1 MKKYPEKQFAKVPND
16 FIEIRRNRFAT
27 ELEEKLIALAVVDMQ
42 AKYNALKNSHS
53 PIDWSYIAT
62 NTIAAQKFSE
72 ILQVT
77 NNTQK
82 LRQSLQDLKSLG
94 LSIRYQEYVE
104 RTGKMHMISEYV
116 SVFSRFRFDETDNII
131 RYTFDEFF
139 SKFFNEVTNNYFQ
152 LSIAEVVGLHS
163 AHTMRIYS
171 LLKSKLNMDK
181 TTHEFSIEDLKKYL
195 NLEKKYKNYFDFKRG
210 VLDVA
215 TAQINASPS
224 AKFQLEYKEL
234 KDGKKVVAIKFI
246 IIALG
251 DKYYEITNKIPHY
264 IQNQIYKRIQKLS
277 KHSDTII
284 AGASLQLL
292 DVFNE
297 EKCINL
303 EQVLCKMNMEVI
315 NKRLEK
321 LGENPLK
328 TT

>member
-1 MKKYPEKQFAKVPND
+1 MKKYPEQQFAKVPNE
-16 FIEIRRNRFAT
+16 FIEIRRNRLAT
-27 ELEEKLIALAVVDMQ
+27 ELEEKLIVLAVVDMQ

-53 PIDWSYIAT
+53 SIDWNYIAT
-62 NTIAAQKFSE
+62 NTISAQKFSE

-104 RTGKMHMISEYV
+104 HTGKMHMISEYV
-116 SVFSRFRFDETDNII
+116 SIFNRFRFDETDNII

-139 SKFFNEVTNNYFQ
+139 SKVFNEVKTHYFQ

-181 TTHEFSIEDLKKYL
+181 IAHEFSIEDLKKHL

-215 TAQINASPS
+215 TTQINSSPS
-224 AKFQLEYKEL
+224 AKFQLKYKEI
-234 KDGKKVVAIKFI
+234 KDGKKVVAIEFNV
-246 IIALG
+246 IALG

-277 KHSDTII
+277 MHSDTII

-292 DVFNE
+292 DVFHE

-303 EQVLCKMNMEVI
+303 EQNLCKMNIEVI
-315 NKRLEK
+315 KKRLEK
-321 LGENPLK
+321 LGEKPLK
-328 TT
+328 IN